1 MKCHLMQKKRR
12 RKISKEAERLVNH
25 SIQEFMADS
34 MINGVENALQNLRR
48 KTDRLKQEN
57 KDSLR

>member
-12 RKISKEAERLVNH
+12 RKISKEAERLVNQ

-34 MINGVENALQNLRR
+34 MINGVENALHNLRR
-48 KTDRLKQEN
+48 KTERLKQEN